1 MPARKPRLPDRPK
14 PPKLL
19 CPDGQSAF
27 ELRRKRCLTQAE
39 FWAQIGVTQSGGSRY
54 ESGRPMPAQVA
65 ILLNLAYGTDRQA
78 EEMLAWL
85 RLLGGRKP

>member
-19 CPDGQSAF
+19 CLDGQAVL
-27 ELRRKRCLTQAE
+27 ELRRKRGLTQVA

-54 ESGRPMPAQVA
+54 ESGHPMPVQVA
-65 ILLNLAYGTDRQA
+65 MLLHLAYGTERQA
-78 EEMLAWL
+78 AEMIAWL
-85 RLLGGRKP
+85 RYPGERKP